1 MWTELRIMRYEG
13 ILVLSVYRVSKK
25 KGAKTGPTTAYAQ
38 QINNM
43 ILEVNLDFGPR
54 TQELIATKIRPILI
68 MDTNDDW
75 LQLSSNASNVFIEEM
90 HLEYPL
96 YNKFK

>member
-43 ILEVNLDFGPR
+43 ILEGDFDLDLR
-54 TQELIATKIRPILI
+54 TYILQDLLGESITTKRAEGL
-68 MDTNDDW
+68 
-75 LQLSSNASNVFIEEM
+75 
-90 HLEYPL
+90 
-96 YNKFK
+96 